1 MKLPAITISQPELSR
16 FPRMLEKE
24 WLLTNGLGGY
34 ASSTVLGVNT
44 RKYHGLLVS
53 ALQPPGDRRICLAKL
68 DEDVEIDNNCH
79 SLGTNEFREAIYPQG
94 YRFLR
99 KFSIAPFPR
108 YDYTVQDVEIIKTVF
123 MPKRKNV
130 VMVIYRILNKSDSNI
145 NLRVYPLITCRHF
158 HSVIDRAKNDPHFS
172 QRQENNEVEITF
184 SREKT
189 TVALRASDGM
199 FNKKPNWIERLYYR
213 KEDERGESSL
223 DDCYQPGYFDIPVS
237 TNQEKIFT
245 IITAAGEDSHDCE
258 DILSGVGKNAKNI
271 TGSLELGLKQRMET
285 LMRFYNSHKK
295 VTASDW
301 LSWLLLASDTFI
313 VNNVD
318 NRKSVLA
325 GYYWFETWGRDTFV
339 SLPGLMLITGRFSE
353 ARKVFMDFL
362 HRFKNGLI
370 PNRIED
376 KQGESTYNTVDAT
389 LWYVNAV
396 FQYLKYTED
405 FKFVQKQ
412 LWTTLKMIVD
422 CHREG
427 TDFGISLDND
437 GLLTHGP
444 QLTWMDA
451 EVNGIPVTPRTGKA
465 IEIQALWYNTL
476 RILKFLAKKFNEKR
490 LVDTY
495 AEMAD
500 EARANFLA
508 KFWNEEKCCL
518 FDVIGSKV
526 DASMRPNQIIA
537 VALDFSTL
545 SKEQS
550 TQIVKAVQLELLTPY
565 GLRTLSQADNGYKG
579 VYSGNRGSRDEAYH
593 NGTVWPWLLGPYLTA
608 VHKTKHNRDE
618 ISKSLLSLFTRQI
631 LRAGL
636 GTVSE
641 IFDGNPP
648 HTPRGCIAQAWSIA
662 EPLRAYV
669 EDFLHYRPEFE
680 LEVLQL

>member
-1 MKLPAITISQPELSR
+1 MKLPVITITQPELSR

-53 ALQPPGDRRICLAKL
+53 ALQPPGDRRVCLAKL
-68 DEDVEIDNNCH
+68 DEDVKIDNNCY
-79 SLGTNEFREAIYPQG
+79 SLGTNEFREVIYPQG

-108 YDYTVQDVEIIKTVF
+108 YDYTVHNIEIMKTIF

-130 VMVIYRILNKSDSNI
+130 IAAIYRIINKNDSKI
-145 NLRVYPLITCRHF
+145 NVRIHPLLTCRHF
-158 HSVIDRAKNDPHFS
+158 HSVVDRAKNHPHFS

-189 TVALRASDGM
+189 TVALRASEGK
-199 FNKKPNWIERLYYR
+199 FNEKPNWIERLYYR

-223 DDCYQPGYFDIPVS
+223 EDCYQPGYFDIPVS
-237 TNQEKIFT
+237 TKQERMFT
-245 IITAAGEDSHDCE
+245 IITAAGENSHDCE
-258 DILSGVGKNAKNI
+258 DILFGIGNSAKNI
-271 TGSLELGLKQRMET
+271 TGLLELGLKQRMET
-285 LMRFYNSHKK
+285 LMRFYNSHRKA
-295 VTASDW
+295 TASDW
-301 LSWLLLASDTFI
+301 LSWLLLASNAFI
-313 VNNVD
+313 VNDVHNG
-318 NRKSVLA
+318 KSVIA
-325 GYYWFETWGRDTFV
+325 GYHWFEPWGRDTFV
-339 SLPGLMLITGRFSE
+339 SLPGLMLITGRFGE

-362 HRFKNGLI
+362 HRCRNGLI
-370 PNRIED
+370 PNRIGD
-376 KQGESTYNTVDAT
+376 KHGESLYNTVDAT

-396 FQYLKYTED
+396 FQYLKYTGD
-405 FKFVQKQ
+405 FKFVQKE
-412 LWTTLKMIVD
+412 LWATLKMIVD
-422 CHREG
+422 CHMEG
-427 TDFGISLDND
+427 TDFGIGLDND

-451 EVNGIPVTPRTGKA
+451 EVAGAPVTPRTGKA
-465 IEIQALWYNTL
+465 IEIQALWYNKL
-476 RILKFLAKKFNEKR
+476 RILQLLAKKFNEKS
-490 LVDTY
+490 LADTY

-500 EARANFLA
+500 EARASFLP
-508 KFWNEEKCCL
+508 KFWNDEKCCL

-526 DASMRPNQIIA
+526 DASVRPNQIIA
-537 VALDFSTL
+537 VALDFSML
-545 SKEQS
+545 SEEQS
-550 TQIVKAVQLELLTPY
+550 TQVVKAVELELLTPF

-579 VYSGNRGSRDEAYH
+579 VCSGNRSSRDEAYH
-593 NGTVWPWLLGPYLTA
+593 NGTVWPWLLGPYATA
-608 VHKTKHNRDE
+608 VRKIKSNRDE

-641 IFDGNPP
+641 IFDGDPP
-648 HTPRGCIAQAWSIA
+648 HTPRGCIAQAWSVA

-669 EDFLHYRPEFE
+669 EDFLHNRPEFE
-680 LEVLQL
+680 L